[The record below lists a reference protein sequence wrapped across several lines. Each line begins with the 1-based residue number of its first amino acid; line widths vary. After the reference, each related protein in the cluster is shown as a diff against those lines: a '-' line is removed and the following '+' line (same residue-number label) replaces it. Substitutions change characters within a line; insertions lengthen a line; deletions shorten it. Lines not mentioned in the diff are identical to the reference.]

1 MDKQPR
7 IPDTETSK
15 RLLTNLRRTRLEME
29 EFNLQL
35 DQIIARF
42 EQELSQQ
49 KLQRVR
55 RSLANLEIVNN

>member
-1 MDKQPR
+1 MDKQFR
-7 IPDTETSK
+7 IPDPETSK

-35 DQIIARF
+35 DEIIARF

-49 KLQRVR
+49 KLQRIR
-55 RSLANLEIVNN
+55 RSQANLEALN

>member
-15 RLLTNLRRTRLEME
+15 RLLTNLRRTKLEME

-42 EQELSQQ
+42 DQELSQQ

-55 RSLANLEIVNN
+55 RSLANLETANN

>member
-42 EQELSQQ
+42 DQELSQQ

-55 RSLANLEIVNN
+55 RSLANLETANN